1 MNQLTTCPVCE
12 NETSYCDLC
21 RPHSRQRG
29 HLPLRA
35 MRGQA
40 VCDFKTAE
48 ARARLVPYV
57 DVSVIHEYGL
67 TQRLSN
73 AIRVF

>member
-12 NETSYCDLC
+12 NETSYCDC
-21 RPHSRQRG
+21 VDHIPASG
-29 HLPLRA
+29 GTCPC
-35 MRGQA
+35 GQCA
-40 VCDFKTAE
+40 DKRYVDFKTAE